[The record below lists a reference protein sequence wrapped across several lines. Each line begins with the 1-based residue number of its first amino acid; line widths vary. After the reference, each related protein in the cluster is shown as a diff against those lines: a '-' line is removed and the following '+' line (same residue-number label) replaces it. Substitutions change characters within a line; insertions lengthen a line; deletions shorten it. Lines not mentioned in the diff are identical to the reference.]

1 MTSFDCKG
9 VQAPKA
15 VSLFSACMA
24 ILLCFLITVGNS
36 MIIWVIY
43 KDPLKKLKT
52 PFTYFI
58 INLATADLIVGLV
71 TCPIY
76 AVSLIQEY
84 LECLNGDLAKLMHMT
99 FFISCTASILSLIAL
114 SLDRSTSV
122 LCPLKHSSYFA
133 VNRCRFITLGI
144 WVLSISITLVYLKIG
159 FLYQM
164 VVFAGAAIGISF
176 IILLVTCFLVF
187 KRTEQRNENRRRSRA
202 MSKDDL
208 LDIQTTERCVLTH
221 AFLYVILFFIVTY
234 LPATIMIYLLEFFP
248 SWDCI
253 VRHWIR
259 DLAIFFVLINSSVNP
274 IIYTIRLK
282 NFRRSLRYLFLKK
295 KRGDSMNTSRTRSIR
310 SSTFLSSTTNLDF
323 HSTRPLTKFVNTENT
338 VDSL

>member
-15 VSLFSACMA
+15 VSLFSACLA
-24 ILLCFLITVGNS
+24 ILLCIFITAGNF

-43 KDPLKKLKT
+43 KDPLKKLRT

-76 AVSLIQEY
+76 TVSLIQEY
-84 LECLNGDLAKLMHMT
+84 MECLNADLARLMHMT

-133 VNRCRFITLGI
+133 VNRCRLITLGI
-144 WVLSISITLVYLKIG
+144 WVLSISISLIYLKIG

-176 IILLVTCFLVF
+176 IILLVTCFLVY

-202 MSKDDL
+202 LSKDDL
-208 LDIQTTERCVLTH
+208 LDIQTDERRVLTQ
-221 AFLYVILFFIVTY
+221 AFLYVILFFILTY

-259 DLAIFFVLINSSVNP
+259 DLAIFFVLVNSSVNP
-274 IIYTIRLK
+274 VIYTIRLK
-282 NFRRSLRYLFLKK
+282 NFRKSLKYLFLKK
-295 KRGDSMNTSRTRSIR
+295 KRGDSIQSSIPRSIR
-310 SSTFLSSTTNLDF
+310 SSTFLSSTTTLDF
-323 HSTRPLTKFVNTENT
+323 YSTRPSTKLVCPENAAE
-338 VDSL
+338 SL